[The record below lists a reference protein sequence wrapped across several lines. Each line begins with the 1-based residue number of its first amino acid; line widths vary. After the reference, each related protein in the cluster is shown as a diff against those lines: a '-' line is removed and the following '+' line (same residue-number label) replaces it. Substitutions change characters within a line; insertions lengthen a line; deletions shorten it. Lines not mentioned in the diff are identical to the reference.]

1 MEELNEGALPKPSS
15 TEYMREYMRKFR
27 KEHADRYNQYHREY
41 MRKFRKEQA
50 DRYNQYHKDYY
61 QNNKERINTRRRER
75 YRAKNG
81 GNDGV

>member
-1 MEELNEGALPKPSS
+1 MEELNEGALPKPGS
-15 TEYMREYMRKFR
+15 TEYMRV
-27 KEHADRYNQYHREY
+27 Y

-61 QNNKERINTRRRER
+61 QNNKERINARRRER

>member
-1 MEELNEGALPKPSS
+1 MEDIQHEGVLPK
-15 TEYMREYMRKFR
+15 
-27 KEHADRYNQYHREY
+27 ADRDKAKQDRYRENN
-41 MRKFRKEQA
+41 R

-61 QNNKERINTRRRER
+61 QNNKERINARRRER

>member
-1 MEELNEGALPKPSS
+1 MEELNEGALPKADLDKAKMAR
-15 TEYMREYMRKFR
+15 YRE
-27 KEHADRYNQYHREY
+27 NHR
-41 MRKFRKEQA
+41 

-61 QNNKERINTRRRER
+61 QNNKERINARRRER

>member
-1 MEELNEGALPKPSS
+1 MEELNEGALPKLGS
-15 TEYMREYMRKFR
+15 T
-27 KEHADRYNQYHREY
+27 EY

-61 QNNKERINTRRRER
+61 QNNKERINARRRER

>member
-1 MEELNEGALPKPSS
+1 MEEPNEGALPKQSN

-27 KEHADRYNQYHREY
+27 KEQS
-41 MRKFRKEQA
+41 
-50 DRYNQYHKDYY
+50 DRYNQYHKEYY
-61 QNNKERINTRRRER
+61 RNNKERILARRREL

>member
-1 MEELNEGALPKPSS
+1 MEELIEGALLKPGS
-15 TEYMREYMRKFR
+15 TEYM
-27 KEHADRYNQYHREY
+27 REY

-61 QNNKERINTRRRER
+61 QNNKERINARRREQ

>member
-1 MEELNEGALPKPSS
+1 MEDIQHEGALPKVD
-15 TEYMREYMRKFR
+15 REKA
-27 KEHADRYNQYHREY
+27 KQDRYRENHR
-41 MRKFRKEQA
+41 

-61 QNNKERINTRRRER
+61 QNNKERINARRRER

>member
-1 MEELNEGALPKPSS
+1 MEELNEGVLPKPGS
-15 TEYMREYMRKFR
+15 TEYMR
-27 KEHADRYNQYHREY
+27 DY

-61 QNNKERINTRRRER
+61 QNNKERINARRRER

>member
-1 MEELNEGALPKPSS
+1 MEELNEGALPKPGS
-15 TEYMREYMRKFR
+15 TEYM
-27 KEHADRYNQYHREY
+27 REY

-50 DRYNQYHKDYY
+50 DRYNRYHKDYY
-61 QNNKERINTRRRER
+61 QNNKERINARRRER

>member
-1 MEELNEGALPKPSS
+1 MEDIQHEGVLPK
-15 TEYMREYMRKFR
+15 
-27 KEHADRYNQYHREY
+27 ADREKTKQERYRENHR
-41 MRKFRKEQA
+41 

-61 QNNKERINTRRRER
+61 QNNKERINARRRER

>member
-1 MEELNEGALPKPSS
+1 MEELNEGALPKVD
-15 TEYMREYMRKFR
+15 RDKA
-27 KEHADRYNQYHREY
+27 KQDRYRENHR
-41 MRKFRKEQA
+41 

-61 QNNKERINTRRRER
+61 QNNKERINARRRER

>member
-1 MEELNEGALPKPSS
+1 MEDIQHEGALPNQRN
-15 TEYMREYMRKFR
+15 TDYMREYMRKYR
-27 KEHADRYNQYHREY
+27 S
-41 MRKFRKEQA
+41 EQG

-61 QNNKERINTRRRER
+61 QNNKERINARRREL

>member
-1 MEELNEGALPKPSS
+1 MEDIQHEGALPKPGS
-15 TEYMREYMRKFR
+15 TEYMREYMRKYR
-27 KEHADRYNQYHREY
+27 G
-41 MRKFRKEQA
+41 EQG

-61 QNNKERINTRRRER
+61 QNNKERINARRREL

>member
-1 MEELNEGALPKPSS
+1 MEELNEGALPKPGS
-15 TEYMREYMRKFR
+15 TEYM
-27 KEHADRYNQYHREY
+27 REY

-50 DRYNQYHKDYY
+50 DRYNQYHKGYN
-61 QNNKERINTRRRER
+61 QNNKERINARRRER

>member
-1 MEELNEGALPKPSS
+1 MEELNEGALPKPGS
-15 TEYMREYMRKFR
+15 TEYM
-27 KEHADRYNQYHREY
+27 REY

-61 QNNKERINTRRRER
+61 QNNKERINARRREL

>member
-1 MEELNEGALPKPSS
+1 MEDIQHEGALPK
-15 TEYMREYMRKFR
+15 
-27 KEHADRYNQYHREY
+27 ADRDRAKMARFRENHR
-41 MRKFRKEQA
+41 

-61 QNNKERINTRRRER
+61 QNNKERINARRRER

>member
-1 MEELNEGALPKPSS
+1 MEDIQHEGVLPKAARDKAKQ
-15 TEYMREYMRKFR
+15 ERYREI
-27 KEHADRYNQYHREY
+27 HR
-41 MRKFRKEQA
+41 

-61 QNNKERINTRRRER
+61 QNNKERINARRRER